1 MAKNESKIEKQV
13 EEQIASPELEIMKAQ
28 IAKMIADAKAEAE
41 AILNS
46 AKEQAKAIVD
56 GKPAMSE
63 EAKKADEYWNEE
75 VEIQLFKDSGKYKDD
90 VYVAVNGENCLIQ
103 RGKPVKVKRKFAETL
118 RRSLEQDNETAD
130 MIRELESDYEKRS
143 DKLN

>member
-1 MAKNESKIEKQV
+1 MANKNESKIEKQ
-13 EEQIASPELEIMKAQ
+13 AMSPEVEAAAAM
-28 IAKMIADAKAEAE
+28 IAKMIEEAKAEAK
-41 AILNS
+41 AILDG
-46 AKEQAKAIVD
+46 AREQAKEIAS
-56 GKPAMSE
+56 GKPVMSE
-63 EAKKADEYWNEE
+63 EAKKAEEYWNEE

-130 MIRELESDYEKRS
+130 MIRELESGYEERK